1 MIQSIIYVQ
10 NGKMFV
16 IGMDTEKPVYY
27 PITMPELKLMLKETQ
42 KTWDNVSHHLPKKDS
57 PYHVENATTAE
68 HEELA
73 DGHSG

>member
-1 MIQSIIYVQ
+1 MVQSIIYVQ

-42 KTWDNVSHHLPKKDS
+42 KVWDNASHHSQKTDS
-57 PYHVENATTAE
+57 PYHAENAIIAE
-68 HEELA
+68 QDELA
-73 DGHSG
+73 DGVLG

>member
-42 KTWDNVSHHLPKKDS
+42 KTWDNVSHHLPKTES
-57 PYHVENATTAE
+57 PYPAENAIIAE
-68 HEELA
+68 QEELA
-73 DGHSG
+73 DGHLG

>member
-42 KTWDNVSHHLPKKDS
+42 KTWDNVSHHLPKMES
-57 PYHVENATTAE
+57 PYHAENAITAE
-68 HEELA
+68 REELA
-73 DGHSG
+73 DGHLG